1 MKNLF
6 CLFILIFVGCQSVSH
21 FKSGSYL
28 KKNFSHSVKSDGLIF
43 YYSLAPDG
51 GLNFLIKNTSNMLIR
66 NIDVE
71 FSTEKGERSD
81 YRSFSMLKNLGT
93 RQFML
98 KNIKDT
104 RTIVLKYRYVA
115 TPEDLFIKPEDKQKE
130 YLSNLITGELFIT
143 LP

>member
-6 CLFILIFVGCQSVSH
+6 CLFILIFVGCQSVSQ

-28 KKNFSHSVKSDGLIF
+28 KNNFSHSVTANGLIF

-71 FSTEKGERSD
+71 FSKEKGEQSD

-104 RTIVLKYRYVA
+104 RTIFLKYRYVA
-115 TPEDLFIKPEDKQKE
+115 SPEDLFIKPDDKQKE
-130 YLSNLITGELFIT
+130 YLSNLITGEVFIT